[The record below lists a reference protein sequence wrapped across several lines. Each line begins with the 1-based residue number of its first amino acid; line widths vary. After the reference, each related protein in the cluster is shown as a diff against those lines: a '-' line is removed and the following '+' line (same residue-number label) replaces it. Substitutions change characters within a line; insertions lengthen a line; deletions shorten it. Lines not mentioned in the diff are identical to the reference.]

1 MTVSLRS
8 GSAVVFVGLIV
19 IAGLAGCHSGAER
32 AGGAAVSAVA
42 PGGGGVC
49 SEAVGLLGDLD
60 GNGQPGVADA
70 IGILR
75 MVVGLQ
81 AADPIADV
89 DGSGAVGIGD
99 AIALLRCVVGLD
111 GWPVGVASEPI
122 GPEGGTTTTVDGA
135 ATLQFPAGSLAAET
149 DIAIYAQ
156 AVYPVGARLVPGT
169 IYELAPDGTAFT
181 EATLSIRYDRRSL
194 PAGTDESTLA
204 LARVVDGAWAIVPG
218 SAVDQGAQTVS
229 GAITGFS
236 TWGIVIDA
244 PPQVQVVSFLDEE
257 GDIWS
262 VNSDGTGLQRQIDFS
277 SEGDEVRGFDWRP
290 DGQRIAYGTWGGVW
304 TCDPDGAGAA
314 QVSELGGYPRWSPDG
329 ARIAIEHN
337 GAISIINADGSGL
350 HQIYN
355 PSAPP
360 FIWAED
366 HNWSTDGTLIGF
378 SDDNGG
384 VWVLPANGS
393 AAARKVLDDAHY
405 PAWSPDGQ
413 WIAFNLEG
421 IRLMPG
427 QLPPPGVIP
436 QQTILTTAPEG
447 GQDDQ
452 PAWSPAG
459 DMLAFERIGE
469 GGDWSSAVMVV
480 NADGSGLHKVANGS
494 RPDWRPNGL

>member
-1 MTVSLRS
+1 MYGKLLSHIV
-8 GSAVVFVGLIV
+8 LIV
-19 IAGLAGCHSGAER
+19 VACLCFALTGCHSGAER
-32 AGGAAVSAVA
+32 AGGAAPSAVST
-42 PGGGGVC
+42 GGGGVC

-60 GNGQPGVADA
+60 GNGQPGVGDA

-89 DGSGAVGIGD
+89 DGSGAVGVGD

-122 GPEGGTTTTVDGA
+122 GPEGGTAATVDGA
-135 ATLQFPAGSLAAET
+135 ATLQFPAGSLAEET
-149 DIAIYAQ
+149 NIAIYPQ
-156 AVYPVGARLVPGT
+156 AVYPADARLVPGT

-181 EATLSIRYDRRSL
+181 EATLSIRYDRGSL

-204 LARVVDGAWAIVPG
+204 LARVVDGAWALVPG
-218 SAVDQGAQTVS
+218 SVVDDQTQTVS
-229 GAITGFS
+229 AAITGFS
-236 TWGIVIDA
+236 TWGIIIDA
-244 PPQVQVVSFLDEE
+244 PPQVQVVSFIDEE

-262 VNSDGTGLQRQIDFS
+262 VSSDGTGLRRQIDFS
-277 SEGDEVRGFDWRP
+277 SEEDEVRGFDWRF
-290 DGQRIAYGTWGGVW
+290 DGQRVAYGTWGGVW

-329 ARIAIEHN
+329 VQIAIEHN
-337 GAISIINADGSGL
+337 GGISIINADGSGL

-413 WIAFNLEG
+413 WIAFNLDG

-427 QLPPPGVIP
+427 QLPPAGVIP
-436 QQTILTTAPEG
+436 QQTILTTAPES

-452 PAWSPAG
+452 PAWSPGG

-469 GGDWSSAVMVV
+469 GGDWSAAVMVI
-480 NADGSGLHKVANGS
+480 NADGTGLHKVANGS
-494 RPDWRPNGL
+494 RPDWRPNGM